1 MSKSIVKTESFD
13 AIQNRIVEVEFSGG
27 YLQAV
32 QQGDDIWVLIRRVC
46 EHLGIDRKD
55 QQRKLNSKKWARL
68 QSLQILRGATDPG
81 GLQIGIMQTDD
92 VDMLHMDSVPM
103 WLATINANRVSK
115 EAKPA
120 LIAYQKEAAKV
131 LRDHFFINKTAIQKV
146 NNQTAIQKIENN
158 DEYFFGKIK
167 YRKLDRFHPME
178 LDDMNSIIKI
188 GFEDG
193 EIEALKFEND
203 IYISVRKVCEHL
215 GLNERVERH
224 GIAFNS
230 KIYAVNILAIDKD
243 GKKYNEFMVHI
254 NSFQTWLS
262 KIRVS
267 RDRKKRDLLAA
278 YQYDAVETLYSYF
291 SLADVNKD

>member
-1 MSKSIVKTESFD
+1 LLTHGQTAKLKKLQWAQTQTICGCDSRGHQKDQFFIHIESFP
-13 AIQNRIVEVEFSGG
+13 Q
-27 YLQAV
+27 
-32 QQGDDIWVLIRRVC
+32 
-46 EHLGIDRKD
+46 
-55 QQRKLNSKKWARL
+55 
-68 QSLQILRGATDPG
+68 
-81 GLQIGIMQTDD
+81 
-92 VDMLHMDSVPM
+92 
-103 WLATINANRVSK
+103 WLVTINANRVSE
-115 EAKPA
+115 EARPA
-120 LIAYQKEAAKV
+120 LLAYQKEAAKV
-131 LRDHFFINKTAIQKV
+131 LRDYFFANSNAIQKA

-167 YRKLDRFHPME
+167 YRKLYPFHPME
-178 LDDMNSIIKI
+178 LDNMNSIIKI

-203 IYISVRKVCEHL
+203 IYINVRKVCEHL

-243 GKKYNEFMVHI
+243 GKNYNEFMVHI

-267 RDRKKRDLLAA
+267 RDRNKRDLLAA

-291 SLADVNKD
+291 SFR